1 MERNPY
7 LLLIPQ
13 VIAAIRISLAL
24 EKLHQLYRDRGLV
37 VLGFSSD
44 DFFQEEDNE
53 EDAAEVCF
61 EIQSFISVMA
71 TSSVRGKDAN
81 PVFKAL
87 GEAKGYPRWNFS
99 KYIVASDGDIIAKFR
114 SNRAQTAQRSE
125 PRWQSARRLDLA
137 PKHRH

>member
-1 MERNPY
+1 M
-7 LLLIPQ
+7 
-13 VIAAIRISLAL
+13 
-24 EKLHQLYRDRGLV
+24 

-61 EIQSFISVMA
+61 GKYKVSFPVMA

-81 PVFKAL
+81 PIFKAL

-99 KYIVASDGDIIAKFR
+99 KYVVASDGDIIAKFR
-114 SNRAQTAQRSE
+114 SNESPDSPKIRAT
-125 PRWQSARRLDLA
+125 LA
-137 PKHRH
+137 KVLGG